1 MKILL
6 PLCILSTIY
15 AVYSVIDCAIAIG
28 NLEREIA
35 TLEQSQQI
43 YHQLLNK

>member
-15 AVYSVIDCAIAIG
+15 AVYSVIDCYIAIG

-35 TLEQSQQI
+35 TLEQNQQT
-43 YHQLLNK
+43 YNQLINK